1 MMKLYR
7 GNETISTFV
16 DSQIQ
21 LMHSKYT
28 QFFFFRSTIYFF
40 NFPNM
45 WPLQIKFVENV
56 MWQKSE
62 MMRSNEMIQWI

>member
-28 QFFFFRSTIYFF
+28 RFFFFRSTIYFF

-45 WPLQIKFVENV
+45 WPLQIKFVENI